1 MANLPMLRRHCNR
14 AGAIKRE
21 ETLRKR
27 HYAVIGAF
35 IAALAGPGPLA
46 AQGKDTVKIGV
57 LADLAGTSA
66 DIGGP
71 GSVAAAEMAVKDF
84 GGTVAGKKIVVVSA
98 DHQAKPDLGSAIA
111 QKWYDVDGVDVIID
125 VPVSSVA
132 LAVQQVANQRKK
144 LLMVTAATVADLT
157 GRHCS
162 PFTLH
167 WSDDTNAL
175 AEGTPLAVTKAGG
188 DTWFF
193 VSADF
198 VFGRTLQE
206 AAAKVIAANGGK
218 VLGGVKA
225 PLNTPDFAS
234 FLLQAQ
240 ASKAKIIGLN
250 VVGTDFINAVKQASE
265 FGLVAGGQKLVGFL
279 VYVSDIHSLGLKASQ
294 GLQITESFYW
304 DANEESRAF
313 AKKFQAVR
321 KVMPTKVHAANYAAV
336 THYLNA
342 VKATNSTDAEKTV
355 PWMKANKTEYFGQ
368 KVDIRADGRVMFD
381 LALYEVKAPG
391 DSKDPWDYYKR
402 LGTLKG
408 ENAFH
413 AISDKCQFPAK
424 VQ

>member
-1 MANLPMLRRHCNR
+1 MKQHALSLF
-14 AGAIKRE
+14 GAI
-21 ETLRKR
+21 
-27 HYAVIGAF
+27 AI
-35 IAALAGPGPLA
+35 ALAAAPPLA
-46 AQGKDTVKIGV
+46 AQNTVKIGV

-71 GSVAAAEMAVKDF
+71 GSVAAAELAVKDF
-84 GGTVAGKKIVVVSA
+84 GEILGRRIMVLSA
-98 DHQAKPDLGSAIA
+98 DHQAKPDVGTAIA
-111 QKWYDVDGVDVIID
+111 QKWFDVDGVDVIID

-132 LAVQQVANQRKK
+132 VAVQQAANQRKK

-157 GRHCS
+157 SRLCS
-162 PFTLH
+162 PYTLH

-188 DTWFF
+188 DSWFF

-198 VFGRTLQE
+198 IFGRALQE
-206 AAAKVIAANGGK
+206 AAVKVIEANGGK
-218 VLGGVKA
+218 MLGGVKA
-225 PLNTPDFAS
+225 PLNTSDYGS

-265 FGLVAGGQKLVGFL
+265 FGIVAGGQKLVGFL
-279 VYVSDIHSLGLKASQ
+279 VYISDIHSLGLKASQ

-304 DANEESRAF
+304 DTNEATRAF
-313 AKKFQAVR
+313 AKKFMAVR

-342 VKATNSTDAEKTV
+342 VKATGSTDAEKTV
-355 PWMKANKTEYFGQ
+355 AWMKRNTAEYYGQ
-368 KVDIRADGRVMFD
+368 KATVRADGRVLFD
-381 LALYEVKAPG
+381 LALFEVKTPG
-391 DSKDPWDYYKR
+391 ASTYPWDYYKQ

-408 ENAFH
+408 TDAFRPMTE
-413 AISDKCQFPAK
+413 KCAFPVPAGP
-424 VQ
+424 